1 MSTPA
6 ALLLAGADGR
16 FDASLFTPAALGSDD
31 PFGADRL
38 VAYNGSDGIAAG
50 VVRTSGRFASED
62 FPHIEMLVVHAG
74 KVLLYSTEP
83 SGEPALELAP
93 GASVVIGRGSA
104 FKLEAEPGTLWAF
117 CAVNRAA
124 AGAEPGLTL
133 LDPRAMLSPS
143 AAPEPQILIGAEPQ
157 CRSRNAFEDDASDLR
172 IGVWDSTPYR
182 RHGRPHKLN
191 ELMHLVEG
199 SVTLEGADGSR
210 LSAGPGATLFVA
222 QGTPCAWH
230 STAYVR
236 KFYAVK

>member
-74 KVLLYSTEP
+74 KVLLYSAEP
-83 SGEPALELAP
+83 SGEQALELAP

-124 AGAEPGLTL
+124 AGAETGLTR
-133 LDPRAMLSPS
+133 LDPRAML
-143 AAPEPQILIGAEPQ
+143 ALG
-157 CRSRNAFEDDASDLR
+157 
-172 IGVWDSTPYR
+172 
-182 RHGRPHKLN
+182 
-191 ELMHLVEG
+191 
-199 SVTLEGADGSR
+199 GSR
-210 LSAGPGATLFVA
+210 AADTDRRGTAMPLA
-222 QGTPCAWH
+222 QRLRGRRQRPADRGLGFH
-230 STAYVR
+230 
-236 KFYAVK
+236 AVPPPRPAAQAQ